1 MTSKDYYFDSYAH
14 FAAKASGDSKPAPNE
29 MTSKDYYFDS
39 YSHFGIH
46 EEMLKDEV
54 RTNTYRN
61 SIYHNKHLFKDKIV
75 MDVGFGTG
83 ILSMFAANPDKSS
96 RINLDSIVEVIQC
109 KIEDIKAMPS
119 TPFCTLA
126 TSGLCP
132 RERFPPTGK
141 AFHHRHRGQTVQG
154 GQDQLL
160 KGVSTCASNARNEID
175 LDFNIKVSF
184 HGEVCDLEEES
195 TYTML

>member
-1 MTSKDYYFDSYAH
+1 MRCAPTPIATPFTTTSTSSRTRSSWTSDSELEFSPCSPPSPEPSA
-14 FAAKASGDSKPAPNE
+14 FLPSSSPTWPF
-29 MTSKDYYFDS
+29 S
-39 YSHFGIH
+39 
-46 EEMLKDEV
+46 
-54 RTNTYRN
+54 
-61 SIYHNKHLFKDKIV
+61 
-75 MDVGFGTG
+75 
-83 ILSMFAANPDKSS
+83 PDKSS

-154 GQDQLL
+154 GQDQLV
-160 KGVSTCASNARNEID
+160 GQRPQD
-175 LDFNIKVSF
+175 GD
-184 HGEVCDLEEES
+184 
-195 TYTML
+195 Y